1 MQSQP
6 QITNAHSFEWSD
18 RGFGR
23 PAPSIRSGRSTSSR
37 GGTPRAGPCS
47 PPPFPLCGQMAET
60 ENLKARFGVMVTTR
74 PLSKLAA
81 NGDADAQFRLGY
93 RFAFCKDKRRR
104 NLKRAFSMWKA
115 AAEQGHVRARFYLG
129 TCYDFGSGIRRNA
142 RRAMF
147 WYHQAAMANHD
158 VAQYN
163 LALGYRDGLGVPRS
177 QRIAVKWLRV
187 SAAAGNAD
195 AQNDLGYCL
204 HEGLGVGKDGR
215 QAFRWYLRAARE
227 GVVRAQFNVGLCY
240 RDGDG
245 IKASKLKAREWLQK
259 AARRRH
265 ARAREILRGMLQ
277 STESLDRPPNTVER
291 QT

>member
-1 MQSQP
+1 
-6 QITNAHSFEWSD
+6 
-18 RGFGR
+18 
-23 PAPSIRSGRSTSSR
+23 
-37 GGTPRAGPCS
+37 
-47 PPPFPLCGQMAET
+47 MAET
-60 ENLKARFGVMVTTR
+60 ENLKARLAVMVTTR
-74 PLSKLAA
+74 ALSKLAA

-104 NLKRAFSMWKA
+104 NLKRAFGMWKA

-147 WYHQAAMANHD
+147 WYHQAALANHD

-187 SAAAGNAD
+187 SAAAGNPE

-204 HEGLGVGKDGR
+204 HEGLGVSKDR
-215 QAFRWYLRAARE
+215 RHAFRWYLRGAKQ
-227 GVVRAQFNVGLCY
+227 GVLRAQFNVGLCY

-245 IKASKLKAREWLQK
+245 VKASSSSRRAREWLQK
-259 AARRRH
+259 AARRGH
-265 ARAREILRGMLQ
+265 APARKALTGML
-277 STESLDRPPNTVER
+277 
-291 QT
+291 